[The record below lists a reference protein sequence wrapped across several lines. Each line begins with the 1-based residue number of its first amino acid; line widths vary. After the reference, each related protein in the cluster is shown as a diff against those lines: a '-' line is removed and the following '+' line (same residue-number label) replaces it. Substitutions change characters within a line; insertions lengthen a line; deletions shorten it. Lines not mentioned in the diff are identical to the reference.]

1 MDGNGTT
8 TDGPAPHIIALSV
21 INMIFSAAGTIGNV
35 VVCVVIIGN
44 RDLQI
49 ITNYFI
55 FSLAIAD
62 LLVCTIAQPMYVAYL
77 LGFEDG
83 KFIAIRRV
91 FTFVSVLA
99 SVSNLWAVTIDRFLA
114 ISSPLKYTQRLS
126 IRRVNILLIMIWF
139 VAVSLGVMAGLVRT
153 ARKIVQFLSMFM
165 TACVVPLYIRI
176 FLVAR
181 RHARLITHQMTYF
194 NRMQFAAAQ
203 IRKER
208 ENIAAKTVGTV
219 LLIFALCWLPIE
231 IVPFIYVNHP
241 EIGVNAFLWA
251 NTLALCSSALNPL
264 IYSLKMDSFRRKIR
278 KVLETKQTSH
288 SASEKRT
295 AHLPSLPS
303 ITAKNEETNV

>member
-1 MDGNGTT
+1 MDLNRTSVA
-8 TDGPAPHIIALSV
+8 DPAPHIIALSV
-21 INMIFSAAGTIGNV
+21 VNMIFSAAGTIGNV
-35 VVCVVIIGN
+35 VVCVVIIAN
-44 RDLQI
+44 RDLLI
-49 ITNYFI
+49 VTNYFI

-62 LLVCTIAQPMYVAYL
+62 LLVCTIAQPMYVAYI

-91 FTFVSVLA
+91 FTFVSVLS
-99 SVSNLWAVTIDRFLA
+99 SVSNLWAVTVDRFLA

-126 IRRVNILLIMIWF
+126 IRRVNILLVLIWGT
-139 VAVSLGVMAGLVRT
+139 AITLGIMAGLVRI
-153 ARKIVQFLSMFM
+153 ARMIAQFLSMIM
-165 TACVVPLYIRI
+165 TSCIVPLYIRI

-181 RHARLITHQMTYF
+181 RHAKLITHQMTYF
-194 NRMQFAAAQ
+194 NRMQFAAIQ

-231 IVPFIYVNHP
+231 IVPFVYQSDP
-241 EIGVNAFLWA
+241 EIGKDAFVWV

-264 IYSLKMDSFRRKIR
+264 VYSLKMESFRRKVR
-278 KVLETKQTSH
+278 KVLQINLLND
-288 SASEKRT
+288 AANEKRT
-295 AHLPSLPS
+295 WRQPS